1 MKKIHRTKSGT
12 GRVVGY
18 IRVSSQG
25 QVADGESLERQEEKI
40 RAYCSLK
47 GISDVDI
54 IADRGISGFK
64 SSRPGF
70 QKLISMCSSKE
81 VRMIIVNDLSRLS
94 RSVRDTLAFVED
106 VVNKY
111 GVEFV
116 SLQNDIDTTSPMG
129 KAFLAISAV
138 FNQLARDE
146 VSMKVKN
153 MWAHKRS
160 KNEKTGGCIPFGY
173 SLVDSKRLVP
183 LPEEQETVKHIHD
196 LRASGHSLRDIV
208 SDLHGKGI
216 KTKTGREKWN
226 PKIVK
231 QILDRQLNELA
242 IDATLTD
249 TEKNIAF
256 AEVGSA
262 LSFTDK
268 IDEPKPNRKAALK

>member
-1 MKKIHRTKSGT
+1 MNRALKTKLHT

-47 GISDVDI
+47 GITDVEI
-54 IADRGISGFK
+54 IADRGVSGFK

-70 QKLISMCSSKE
+70 QRLISMCASKE
-81 VRMIIVNDLSRLS
+81 ASLIIVNDLSRLS

-106 VVNKY
+106 VVNKH

-160 KNEKTGGCIPFGY
+160 KSEKTGGTIPFGY
-173 SLVDSKRLVP
+173 SLIDSKRLVP
-183 LPEEQETVKHIHD
+183 LADEQATVKHIHD

-208 SDLHGKGI
+208 SNLHDRGI

-231 QILDRQLNELA
+231 QILDRQILELA
-242 IDATLTD
+242 GDSSIDD
-249 TEKNIAF
+249 IEKDIAF
-256 AEVGSA
+256 AEVGTA
-262 LSFTDK
+262 LSMTDK
-268 IDEPKPNRKAALK
+268 LIAKKTERKAATV

>member
-1 MKKIHRTKSGT
+1 MKKTSKTKAAT
-12 GRVVGY
+12 GRVIGY

-25 QVADGESLERQEEKI
+25 QVVDGESLERQEEKI

-47 GISDVDI
+47 GITDVEI
-54 IADRGISGFK
+54 IADRGVSGFK

-70 QKLISMCSSKE
+70 QRLISLCSSKE
-81 VRMIIVNDLSRLS
+81 ARLIIVNDLSRLS

-106 VVNKY
+106 VVNKH

-160 KNEKTGGCIPFGY
+160 KSEKTGGCIPFGY

-183 LPEEQETVKHIHD
+183 LPGEQATVKHIHD
-196 LRASGHSLRDIV
+196 LRASGHSLREIV
-208 SDLHGKGI
+208 ANLHDKGI
-216 KTKTGREKWN
+216 KTKTGLEKWN

-231 QILDRQLNELA
+231 QILDRQLDELA
-242 IDATLTD
+242 VDESLTD
-249 TEKNIAF
+249 VEKNIAF
-256 AEVGSA
+256 AEVGTA

-268 IDEPKPNRKAALK
+268 IDDLKPSRKAAFK

>member
-1 MKKIHRTKSGT
+1 MNRALKTKLHT

-47 GISDVDI
+47 GITDVEI
-54 IADRGISGFK
+54 IADRGVSGFK

-70 QKLISMCSSKE
+70 QRLISMCASKE
-81 VRMIIVNDLSRLS
+81 ASLIIVNDLSRLS

-106 VVNKY
+106 VVNKH

-160 KNEKTGGCIPFGY
+160 KSEKTGGTIPFGY
-173 SLVDSKRLVP
+173 SLIDSKRLVP
-183 LPEEQETVKHIHD
+183 LADEQATVKHIHD

-208 SDLHGKGI
+208 SNLHERGI

-231 QILDRQLNELA
+231 QILDRQILELA
-242 IDATLTD
+242 GDSSIDD
-249 TEKNIAF
+249 IEKDIAF
-256 AEVGSA
+256 AEVGTA
-262 LSFTDK
+262 LSMTDK
-268 IDEPKPNRKAALK
+268 LIAKKTERKAATV

>member
-1 MKKIHRTKSGT
+1 MKKTPKTKHNSGK
-12 GRVVGY
+12 VVGY

-47 GISDVDI
+47 GISDVEI
-54 IADRGISGFK
+54 IADKGISGFK

-70 QKLISMCSSKE
+70 QRLISMCAAKE
-81 VRMIIVNDLSRLS
+81 ASLIIVNDLSRLS

-106 VVNKY
+106 VVNRH

-160 KNEKTGGCIPFGY
+160 KSEKTGGTIPFGY

-183 LPEEQETVKHIHD
+183 LADEQATVKHIHD
-196 LRASGHSLRDIV
+196 LRASGYSLRDIV
-208 SDLHGKGI
+208 ANLHDRGI

-231 QILDRQLNELA
+231 QILDRQILELA
-242 IDATLTD
+242 GDSTIDDIAKD
-249 TEKNIAF
+249 IAF
-256 AEVGSA
+256 AEVGTA
-262 LSFTDK
+262 LSMTDK
-268 IDEPKPNRKAALK
+268 LIANKTERKAATV